1 MDDINFD
8 GFDMEFDQDFIE
20 MDGFDGFDGDFQH
33 MHGAFEQHFE
43 NLGNGENFVY
53 YEYDGQDY
61 EGEEEEEDDRFLEYN
76 DVNHVE
82 YDLNEQD
89 NEEDFF
95 DYDDEEE
102 DDDESLD
109 VDTMS
114 DDQLETIMRQAEI
127 EFNRKKMKEKV
138 EEPEIEEED
147 EFVDVDIEVEDESP
161 RKTEL

>member
-1 MDDINFD
+1 MGDDINFD

-89 NEEDFF
+89 NDEDFF
-95 DYDDEEE
+95 DYDDE
-102 DDDESLD
+102 
-109 VDTMS
+109 
-114 DDQLETIMRQAEI
+114 LETIMRQAEI

-138 EEPEIEEED
+138 EEPEIKEED
-147 EFVDVDIEVEDESP
+147 
-161 RKTEL
+161 